1 MSELFLSLTG
11 LWIRNLL
18 CCYHSLHELFPFF
31 DLSWMREH
39 TDAFAHRCS
48 IAHSF
53 RYWLLPK
60 AWNVFIIKRS
70 SNVRTLRIKPQTA
83 STMCSSFPYTQRL
96 DSATA
101 GLPWL
106 ENVPA
111 KPVTFSWSFHRSRCH
126 FHCILNVYPLPR
138 RRHLCQNCALCFV
151 LSHLSDI
158 RFNFWSF
165 PYSLGINVFCPHPTS
180 GWPHPTVFSLTRLV
194 FFSTSQRRHLARLI
208 LLFTC
213 YQPVLCFSE
222 RSIIARQA

>member
-1 MSELFLSLTG
+1 MSELYLSLTG

-18 CCYHSLHELFPFF
+18 RCYYSLHEPFPFF
-31 DLSWMREH
+31 DPSWMREH
-39 TDAFAHRCS
+39 TDAFAHRRL

-53 RYWLLPK
+53 RYRLLPK
-60 AWNVFIIKRS
+60 AWNVSIIKRS
-70 SNVRTLRIKPQTA
+70 SNVWTLRIKPQTA

-106 ENVPA
+106 GNVSA
-111 KPVTFSWSFHRSRCH
+111 KPVTFSLSFHRSRCH
-126 FHCILNVYPLPR
+126 FHCTLNVYPLPR
-138 RRHLCQNCALCFV
+138 RRHLCQNCALCFL

-158 RFNFWSF
+158 RFNFACV
-165 PYSLGINVFCPHPTS
+165 L
-180 GWPHPTVFSLTRLV
+180 VFSVQFRHQSFFVVPPLFLHLPDQLV
-194 FFSTSQRRHLARLI
+194 FSASERRHLARLI

-213 YQPVLCFSE
+213 HQPVLCFSE